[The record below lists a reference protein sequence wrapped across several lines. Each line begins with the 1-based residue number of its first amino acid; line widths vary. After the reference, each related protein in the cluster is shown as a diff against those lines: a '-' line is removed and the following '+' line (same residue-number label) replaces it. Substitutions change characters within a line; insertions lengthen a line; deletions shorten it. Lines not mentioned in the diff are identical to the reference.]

1 MAENPHAR
9 IQKLRV
15 LAADPAAS
23 VTERAT
29 ATRIADRL
37 VEKHGEPPPTEPKSV
52 PPTQS
57 DRAGGR
63 TTGPSGYAEPY
74 ADSFWGTVDAAA
86 SAAFR
91 AVKGRFTTADLGAIL
106 DAVTYSVTE
115 TQKGIKVSAVLPAR
129 TVDLSDLG
137 IEIVTDAVG
146 NNIRE
151 ILAEALLRSR

>member
-1 MAENPHAR
+1 M
-9 IQKLRV
+9 
-15 LAADPAAS
+15 LAADPSAS

-37 VEKHGEPPPTEPKSV
+37 VAKHGEPPRTAEPRTAEPRPV

-63 TTGPSGYAEPY
+63 ATGPSGYAEPY

-115 TQKGIKVSAVLPAR
+115 TPKKGIKVSAVLPAR

-146 NNIRE
+146 NNISE